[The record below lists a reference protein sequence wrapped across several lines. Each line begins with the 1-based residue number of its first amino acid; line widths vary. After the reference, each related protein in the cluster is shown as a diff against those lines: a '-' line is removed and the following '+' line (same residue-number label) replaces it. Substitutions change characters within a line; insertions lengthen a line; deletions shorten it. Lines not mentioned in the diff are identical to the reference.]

1 MPAAVE
7 TMYDVA
13 AWFMD
18 HALNDNEYLQPMK
31 MHRLLY
37 LSQAY
42 FGIAYHGRKLAP
54 CTFIAEDSGPIE
66 PHVFRAFEQGRP
78 SFYLNPNLPGPV
90 ESFLE
95 GIWRRFGAYSADKL
109 SEITKKSPAFQKAHK
124 KGKRAEIP
132 FKDMLASFGRSKDD
146 NTIDKV
152 IKPKIMRSQDGR
164 PVQVKAWAP
173 GLRKV
178 AAATPLPSQ
187 QNKKKAPK

>member
-7 TMYDVA
+7 TMFDVA

-54 CTFIAEDSGPIE
+54 ACFIADDTGPIE

-95 GIWRRFGAYSADKL
+95 GIWRRFGSYSADKL
-109 SEITKKSPAFQKAHK
+109 ADITKKSTAFQLARK
-124 KGKRAEIP
+124 KGKRAEIS
-132 FKDMLASFGRSKDD
+132 FAAMVKSFGQTKAD

-152 IKPKIMRSQDGR
+152 IKPKILRSQDGK
-164 PVQVKAWAP
+164 PVKVKSWAP

-178 AAATPLPSQ
+178 AQATPLPSQ
-187 QNKKKAPK
+187 EKKKKAPK